1 MQDLAEVSEAL
12 AEEQAQA
19 DRHIMGPRGLS
30 NLAFHHEG
38 VRMFQGDVQMKLS

>member
-19 DRHIMGPRGLS
+19 DRHMGPRGLS

>member
-19 DRHIMGPRGLS
+19 DRHVGPRGLS

-38 VRMFQGDVQMKLS
+38 V